1 MSSQRLNVML
11 IFSDHLRADMLGCFG
26 NSLIKTPNIDQLSKC
41 GAQFNQ
47 CMVTQ
52 PTCTPSRASILTG
65 RYPSAIRTRM
75 VGCSMPKEEM
85 TIAEILRKNGYK
97 TASIGKMHL
106 VPQFT
111 EQQAINDTVTSHNND
126 GSKNHYDYYGFEE
139 IDLVDGHGYRC
150 IGDNYTQWLNEQVPD
165 WQRLISKAER
175 YKDGTK
181 DTLVYPLPERVH
193 SSNYIGDKVVE
204 FIEKQDETPFFLHV
218 SFPDPHPP
226 YSVPEPYASM
236 YHPEDIEDPILPVT
250 KSKGLNSRFEDVY
263 FGKKNNRMVT
273 VTGKMCDCPL
283 GTNYDDYSQYDRSA
297 FSLLWNGVVSGQKY
311 RQNIRGA

>member
-111 EQQAINDTVTSHNND
+111 EQQAINPIITTAART
-126 GSKNHYDYYGFEE
+126 
-139 IDLVDGHGYRC
+139 IMTITDLKK
-150 IGDNYTQWLNEQVPD
+150 
-165 WQRLISKAER
+165 LI
-175 YKDGTK
+175 
-181 DTLVYPLPERVH
+181 
-193 SSNYIGDKVVE
+193 
-204 FIEKQDETPFFLHV
+204 
-218 SFPDPHPP
+218 
-226 YSVPEPYASM
+226 
-236 YHPEDIEDPILPVT
+236 
-250 KSKGLNSRFEDVY
+250 
-263 FGKKNNRMVT
+263 
-273 VTGKMCDCPL
+273 
-283 GTNYDDYSQYDRSA
+283 
-297 FSLLWNGVVSGQKY
+297 W
-311 RQNIRGA
+311 